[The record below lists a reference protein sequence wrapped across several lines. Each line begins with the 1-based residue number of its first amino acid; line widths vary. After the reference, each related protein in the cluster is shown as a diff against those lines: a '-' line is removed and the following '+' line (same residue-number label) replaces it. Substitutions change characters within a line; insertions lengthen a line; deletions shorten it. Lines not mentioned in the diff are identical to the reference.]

1 MRLTEAFRSALSA
14 IGANALR
21 SLLTMLGIVIG
32 VAAVIAMVAIGSGA
46 RNLVDKQIRSLGAN
60 LAIVTP
66 GNVTQGGAR
75 LGAGAA
81 STLTDEDAAA
91 VKREIDGV
99 TAAAPFVRGNAQ
111 AVAGGS
117 NWGTTVY
124 GVDNDYFAAREWDV
138 DTGRAFDP
146 DEIRRGEIV
155 ALLGRTV
162 AKNLFGEAD
171 PTDQTIRVRNV
182 PFKVIGVMGAKG
194 QSAFGQDQDD
204 VIFVPLDAGRR
215 RVIGRNYAKDRS
227 VGSIFVKFD
236 KEEDIAPGIEQVTA
250 LLRQRHRV
258 GGEQEDDFAIR
269 NLTEIAQTASA
280 SANTLSMLL
289 AAVAAV
295 SLLVGG
301 IGIMNIMLVS
311 VTERTREIG
320 LRLAV
325 GARPRDILGQFLIEA
340 TTLATIGGAIGV
352 ALGVGTAQAIASAAG
367 WPALVSPNA
376 IIIAVVFSAL
386 VGIFFGFYPA
396 QRAAQLDPI
405 EALRRE

>member
-1 MRLTEAFRSALSA
+1 VRLTEAFRSALSA

-81 STLTDEDAAA
+81 STLTDEDAASI
-91 VKREIDGV
+91 KREIDGV

-111 AVAGGS
+111 AVAGGA

-138 DTGRAFDP
+138 EAGRGFDP

-182 PFKVIGVMGAKG
+182 PFKVVGVMGPKG

-227 VGSIFVKFD
+227 VGSIFIKFD
-236 KEEDIAPGIEQVTA
+236 REEDIAPGIEQVTS

-376 IIIAVVFSAL
+376 ILIAVVFSAL

>member
-81 STLTDEDAAA
+81 STLTDEDAASI
-91 VKREIDGV
+91 KREIDGV

-111 AVAGGS
+111 AVAGGA

-138 DTGRAFDP
+138 ETGRGFDP

-182 PFKVIGVMGAKG
+182 PFKVVGVMGPKG

-227 VGSIFVKFD
+227 VGSIFIKFD
-236 KEEDIAPGIEQVTA
+236 REEDIAPGIEQVTS

-376 IIIAVVFSAL
+376 ILIAVVFSAL